1 MSSGGGTV
9 HAIDF
14 SPDGRWLAAV
24 FYSSEVCLWN
34 AVTGSE
40 RKSLP
45 GHSDSVYRLAFS
57 PDGRR
62 LVTGAADHTV
72 RVWDVARGEELAVL
86 RGHAN
91 HVMAVT
97 FSPDG
102 SRLATAS
109 DDHTA
114 RIWGLSNAEI
124 HHARIVADTA
134 ALNSANVE
142 SQPPA
147 PAPPP

>member
-1 MSSGGGTV
+1 M

-14 SPDGRWLAAV
+14 SPDSQRLAAV
-24 FYSSEVCLWN
+24 FFSSEVCLWN
-34 AVTGSE
+34 AITASE

-62 LVTGAADHTV
+62 LVTGSADHTV

-102 SRLATAS
+102 TRLATAS

-124 HHARIVADTA
+124 HRARIAADATA
-134 ALNSANVE
+134 LSRGNGE
-142 SQPPA
+142 SRPPA
-147 PAPPP
+147 PVPPP